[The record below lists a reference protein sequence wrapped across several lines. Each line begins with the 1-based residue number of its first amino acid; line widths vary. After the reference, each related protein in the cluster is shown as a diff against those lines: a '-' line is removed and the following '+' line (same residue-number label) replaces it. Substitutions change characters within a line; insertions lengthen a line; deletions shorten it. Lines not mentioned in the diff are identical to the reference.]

1 MPESSLAAPHRRPKI
16 DFKKEL
22 ESASRGMIMIH
33 DPKLLIKL
41 ILRMIVRKL
50 QITHAGMVL
59 YDPDHNAYVLSI
71 SRGETGMKIPPGF
84 ARFTSESPLIKLF
97 TCPDHRMIAVNRQ
110 AIVMEDINQLIWREH
125 IMPITS
131 TSAASDLL
139 NRVRDQMEMLNTT
152 ASVPAYYQKKLMA
165 ILLLGEKHDK
175 TKYTGEELDFF
186 AALAS
191 DAAMAVR
198 NAQLFRGLQ
207 NEAQRNRQLFI
218 QTISVLSST
227 IEAKDPYTHG
237 HTERVTGYAIAIAKS
252 LEAKGLKI
260 TDPNF
265 YENLHVGAL
274 LHDIG
279 KIGIPE
285 SILLKNS
292 SLTNEERDIICRHPL
307 RGAEII
313 RPLSLPLECVEGIM
327 YHHERYDGKGYPFG
341 LKGKEIPLIAA
352 IIAVAD
358 SYDAMTTDRPYRKGM
373 DKYQAI
379 KELKAN
385 IGTQFDPYITDIML
399 RLLSLEDL

>member
-1 MPESSLAAPHRRPKI
+1 MPESSLAAPHRRAKI

-50 QITHAGMVL
+50 QITHAGMIL
-59 YDPDHNAYVLSI
+59 YDPEHDAYVLSI
-71 SRGETGMKIPPGF
+71 SKGDTGVKIPSGF
-84 ARFTSESPLIKLF
+84 ARFTSENSLIKLF
-97 TCPDHRMIAVNRQ
+97 TSPEHRAIVVNRP
-110 AIVMEDINQLIWREH
+110 ALLMDDINRLIWRESVV
-125 IMPITS
+125 PPAS
-131 TSAASDLL
+131 QYSARDMLH
-139 NRVRDQMEMLNTT
+139 RVRDQMEMLNTV
-152 ASVPAYYQKKLMA
+152 AAVPAFYQKKLMA
-165 ILLLGEKHDK
+165 VLLLGEKHDRS
-175 TKYTGEELDFF
+175 KYTRDELDFF
-186 AALAS
+186 TALAS

-198 NAQLFRGLQ
+198 NAQLFAGLQ

-237 HTERVTGYAIAIAKS
+237 HTERVTSYALRVAKEMAAMN
-252 LEAKGLKI
+252 LQIFIE
-260 TDPNF
+260 PF
-265 YENLHVGAL
+265 YENLHVSAL

-285 SILLKNS
+285 AILLKNGA
-292 SLTNEERDIICRHPL
+292 LTVEEREVICRHPL

-313 RPLSLPLECVEGIM
+313 RPLSLPQECVEGIM

-341 LKGKEIPLIAA
+341 LQGEEIPLIAS

-373 DKYQAI
+373 SKLAAI
-379 KELKAN
+379 NELKEHN
-385 IGTQFDPYITDIML
+385 GTQFDPRVTHIML
-399 RLLSLEDL
+399 KLLERS